1 MRRKRLPPKGW
12 NKDRPFGLGG
22 PLNSGHGDLAP
33 ARGHCPCRMR
43 PPLSS
48 SQSPLSSVSACGEN
62 CACSLAPPL
71 PTARGA
77 AGAPHRDIKKKTLQ
91 RGFSCPCGAIHL
103 LRRARPPE
111 GLLLPLRGNSPSAPR
126 PVEKKKCSAGRSAPA
141 QTSCR
146 RRGMVGGPAWQSG
159 TETRRPWGNLQP
171 GEVWDTS
178 SFSFR
183 CRWPVIDESFS
194 IGQGNS
200 FYDRP
205 GSA

>member
-1 MRRKRLPPKGW
+1 MTRPSGPWRGMTASRGGTPGSGGGWRILRCRRRRRRGGYQPPGKTGSRQGAVSTGDAPPIVVVAKSAKLRFRLRRKLRPLPCSSFPHRAG
-12 NKDRPFGLGG
+12 RGGG
-22 PLNSGHGDLAP
+22 PFWL
-33 ARGHCPCRMR
+33 R
-43 PPLSS
+43 
-48 SQSPLSSVSACGEN
+48 QKEN
-62 CACSLAPPL
+62 
-71 PTARGA
+71 
-77 AGAPHRDIKKKTLQ
+77 
-91 RGFSCPCGAIHL
+91 
-103 LRRARPPE
+103 
-111 GLLLPLRGNSPSAPR
+111 APR

-146 RRGMVGGPAWQSG
+146 RRGKVGSPSRQSG